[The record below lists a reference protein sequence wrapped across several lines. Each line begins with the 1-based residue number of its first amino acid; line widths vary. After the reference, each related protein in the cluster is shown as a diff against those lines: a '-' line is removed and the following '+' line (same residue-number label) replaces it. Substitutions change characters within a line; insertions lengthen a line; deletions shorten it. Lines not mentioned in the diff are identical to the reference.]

1 MSEIVMLQGPESQ
14 AVLQMVVQNQAP
26 AIMSYL
32 SKDKWHVAKIT
43 MKDLRANRLYVE
55 NCHPAGKPHPINIRL
70 EQPVGV
76 NFKHAYGKF
85 VFDTTVVG
93 LEPSSDPEAGGTIVL
108 AAPQRI
114 GVIQRRSYFRVN
126 VPASL
131 RVNVV
136 LWHRTGNRTSEDRA
150 HAYCEGRLM
159 DISAGGAQVV
169 VPLKHG
175 AGSSLAGYDPSSGSP
190 TSNAAPTDPL
200 QAGMGT
206 APAGSGAPNG
216 VGAPRTGA
224 AGMADFR
231 KGQFLGVRFTPM
243 PYEAPLMFNVQIRN
257 VLPTADHAG
266 LCLGLQIVGLEASED
281 GRQTLSRLAQVV
293 ERYHQINQSEGRVP
307 QTTVVQAEA
316 TVFRVPCEAQ

>member
-14 AVLQMVVQNQAP
+14 AVLQMVVQSQAP

-32 SKDKWHVAKIT
+32 SKDKWHVAKVI
-43 MKDLRANRLYVE
+43 MKDLRADRLYVE
-55 NCHPAGKPHPINIRL
+55 NCHTPGKPHPINIRM

-85 VFDTTVVG
+85 VFDTTVVS
-93 LEPSSDPEAGGTIVL
+93 LEPSADPEAGGTIVL
-108 AAPQRI
+108 AMPQGI
-114 GVIQRRSYFRVN
+114 GVVQRRSYFRVN

-136 LWHRTGNRTSEDRA
+136 LWHRTGNRTSEERT
-150 HAYCEGRLM
+150 HAYCEGRLI

-175 AGSSLAGYDPSSGSP
+175 AGTGPAGCETGSGSP
-190 TSNAAPTDPL
+190 MSNAAPAEAV
-200 QAGMGT
+200 QSVVGT
-206 APAGSGAPNG
+206 GPSVPGAPNG
-216 VGAPRTGA
+216 TTAPRAGA
-224 AGMADFR
+224 AGAADFR

-243 PYEAPLMFNVQIRN
+243 PYEVPLMFSAQVRN

-266 LCLGLQIVGLEASED
+266 LCLSLQIVGLEASED
-281 GRQTLSRLAQVV
+281 GRQTLSRLAKVV

-307 QTTVVQAEA
+307 QTTVQAEA
-316 TVFRVPCEAQ
+316 TLVRIPCQTQ

>member
-14 AVLQMVVQNQAP
+14 TVLQMVVQSQAP

-32 SKDKWHVAKIT
+32 SKDKWHVAKVVL
-43 MKDLRANRLYVE
+43 KDLRADRLYVE
-55 NCHPAGKPHPINIRL
+55 NCRTGGKPHPINIRP

-93 LEPSSDPEAGGTIVL
+93 LEPSADPEAGGTIVL
-108 AAPQRI
+108 AAPQCI
-114 GVIQRRSYFRVN
+114 GVVQRRSYFRVN

-136 LWHRTGNRTSEDRA
+136 LWHRTGHRAAEDRT
-150 HAYCEGRLM
+150 HAYCEGRLV

-175 AGSSLAGYDPSSGSP
+175 AAGGPAGLDTSSSSAP
-190 TSNAAPTDPL
+190 ADAAPAAALPPL
-200 QAGMGT
+200 MARAPAPRAGT
-206 APAGSGAPNG
+206 AS
-216 VGAPRTGA
+216 T
-224 AGMADFR
+224 ADFR

-243 PYEAPLMFNVQIRN
+243 PYETPLMFNVQIRN
-257 VLPTADHAG
+257 VLPTADHTG

-307 QTTVVQAEA
+307 QTTIQTDA
-316 TVFRVPCEAQ
+316 TLSRAPCEAR